1 MNIQF
6 EQYFTQGLIEL
17 NLETVLP
24 QTQEKKKDKYIIL
37 CKTIKDYAHPPTSE
51 TNPVCIICL
60 DQLSKHARVCRT
72 FCCNVEMHEKCLEEL
87 IKKEYTKT
95 CIVCNRSLPS
105 IKILKS

>member
-24 QTQEKKKDKYIIL
+24 QTQEKKKDRYIIL
-37 CKTIKDYAHPPTSE
+37 CKTIKDYAPSTSE

-60 DQLSKHARVCRT
+60 DQLSKHATVCRT
-72 FCCNVEMHEKCLEEL
+72 FCCNVEMHEKCLEQL

-95 CIVCNRSLPS
+95 CIVCNSSLPS
-105 IKILKS
+105 IKI